1 MMKSNN
7 NTSFFV
13 SVLCIFMVFL
23 LCFSV
28 ITGAGNNYD
37 SVIGQLR
44 SYAVSFLTINS
55 FFPNFAEKVH
65 FGDCVVYEDSGVPHY
80 YCIFS
85 YPGSCFF
92 LDMTPTGEPEKST
105 TYAAC
110 FLKKY
115 DSSGNSYFDFLC
127 FYEKHDGFHYRN
139 IFGFKVS
146 ESEFLRSNI
155 GYPIL
160 LSDSEVKELQLY
172 SASFDGSTFTLNSKY
187 GRRSITYDQIYNNNF
202 AGGR

>member
-1 MMKSNN
+1 M
-7 NTSFFV
+7 
-13 SVLCIFMVFL
+13 I
-23 LCFSV
+23 
-28 ITGAGNNYD
+28 
-37 SVIGQLR
+37 
-44 SYAVSFLTINS
+44 
-55 FFPNFAEKVH
+55 
-65 FGDCVVYEDSGVPHY
+65 
-80 YCIFS
+80 
-85 YPGSCFF
+85 
-92 LDMTPTGEPEKST
+92 PTGEPQKST

-115 DSSGNSYFDFLC
+115 DSSGNSSFDFLC

-146 ESEFLRSNI
+146 ESEFLRTHI